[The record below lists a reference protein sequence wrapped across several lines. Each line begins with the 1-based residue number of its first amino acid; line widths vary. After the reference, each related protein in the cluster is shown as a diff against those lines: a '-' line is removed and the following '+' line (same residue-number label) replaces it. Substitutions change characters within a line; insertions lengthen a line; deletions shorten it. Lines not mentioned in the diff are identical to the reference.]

1 MKKQDKIE
9 DETAK
14 VLKNKINQF
23 NKNNFKTTE
32 VLFLIVITAL
42 ISLIIGYLLNNR
54 SGEQNISD
62 EALKEIINNYYY
74 IVDNYYD
81 EIDKDKIISGAI
93 DGMVSALGDDYSQL
107 LEEDSS
113 STFYMTLEGSYKGIG
128 IEIYND
134 KDNNIVILDVL
145 DDSPAEKAGIKSGDI
160 VKKIDDKN
168 LENTDKSELTK
179 YIKENEK
186 NSYQLIIVRDGQE
199 MTFNLEQSEITI
211 KSVASK
217 VIEQENRKI
226 GYIYISI
233 FSNTTSDQFKT
244 ALKSLEEKN
253 IDSLIIDVRENSGG
267 HLTTVVSLLSEI
279 LDSSHVIYQ
288 IEKDGETTKYYSK
301 GKETKKYPII
311 VLQNGNSASASELLS
326 AALKEEYGATIIGE
340 TSYGKGTVQEVVG
353 LSNGDTYKFT
363 TKKWLTPK
371 GNWIHKN
378 GVVPDIEVS
387 LDETYQNDPTD
398 ANDNQLQAAI
408 RYILE
413 ES

>member
-1 MKKQDKIE
+1 MKKEDRIE
-9 DETAK
+9 DDTIK
-14 VLKNKINQF
+14 LLKKKINQF
-23 NKNNFKTTE
+23 NKNNFKTAE
-32 VLFLIVITAL
+32 VLFLIILTAFIGL
-42 ISLIIGYLLNNR
+42 IMGYLLNNDKNV
-54 SGEQNISD
+54 QNASD
-62 EALKEIINNYYY
+62 EALNEIIDNYYY
-74 IVDNYYD
+74 IIDNYYND
-81 EIDKDKIISGAI
+81 IDKDALVSGAI
-93 DGMVSALGDDYSQL
+93 DGMINSLDDDYSEL
-107 LEEDSS
+107 LKEDNS
-113 STFYMTLEGSYKGIG
+113 STFYMTLEGSYQGIG

-134 KDNNIVILDVL
+134 KNNNIVILDVL
-145 DDSPAEKAGIKSGDI
+145 DNSPAEEAGIKSGDI

-168 LENTDKSELTK
+168 LENTDISELTK
-179 YIKENEK
+179 YVKENQKE
-186 NSYQLIIVRDGQE
+186 NYNLIIIRNNQE
-199 MTFNLEQSEITI
+199 ISFDIERKEITI
-211 KSVASK
+211 KSVLSK
-217 VIEQENRKI
+217 VFEKQNRKI

-233 FSNTTSDQFKT
+233 FSNTTSEQFKT
-244 ALKSLEEKN
+244 ALNDLEKQN

-288 IEKDGETTKYYSK
+288 IEKDGERTKYYSK

-340 TSYGKGTVQEVVG
+340 TSYGKGTVQEVVS

-371 GNWIHKN
+371 GKWIHQK
-378 GVVPDIEVS
+378 GVIPDIEVS

-398 ANDNQLQAAI
+398 DNDKQLQTAI
-408 RYILE
+408 NYIIE

>member
-244 ALKSLEEKN
+244 SLKSLEEKN

>member
-93 DGMVSALGDDYSQL
+93 DGMVGALGDDYSQL